1 MLPIGTLVRMAASQN
16 FYFKYIFQAHN
27 EMVIRK
33 LSKIHLKN
41 KRKYIDK
48 LLREIFTILI

>member
-1 MLPIGTLVRMAASQN
+1 
-16 FYFKYIFQAHN
+16 
-27 EMVIRK
+27 MVIRK
-33 LSKIHLKN
+33 LRKIHLKN